1 LKLGYLFFVAF
12 LISLG
17 VVVFG
22 EAGLLTAFRQSQDN
36 ALLENRVTNLQREN
50 DRLLSDIDAIQKNSK
65 RLELV
70 IRSNLSLVAP
80 DEILFEFQ

>member
-1 LKLGYLFFVAF
+1 MKLGYLFVAAF

-36 ALLENRVTNLQREN
+36 ALLENRVTTLQREN
-50 DRLLSDIDAIQKNSK
+50 DRLFSDIDAIQKNPK

>member
-1 LKLGYLFFVAF
+1 MKLGYFFLAAF

-22 EAGLLTAFRQSQDN
+22 EAGLLSAYRQSQDN
-36 ALLENRVTNLQREN
+36 AQLESRVISIQREN
-50 DRLLSDIDAIQKNSK
+50 DRLLSDIDAIQKNPK